1 MMHITIEQ
9 VQAHVLVTIMKLA
22 GQLDA
27 SCYLDVIE
35 TGKKLHNEGTRELLI
50 DMSEMTFMASS
61 GLVALHNIALLMRG
75 EQPQDP
81 EAGWAAMHAINRD
94 VKNSSGFETHCKL
107 LNPTPSVRKTL
118 DVSGF
123 ATLFEIYDDRDK
135 AIAAFV

>member
-9 VQAHVLVTIMKLA
+9 ADGRVPVTILKLS

-35 TGKKLHNEGTRELLI
+35 TGKKLHSQGAHDLLI
-50 DMSEMTFMASS
+50 DMSEMTFMSSS

-81 EAGWAAMHAINRD
+81 EAGWAAMDAIDRD
-94 VKNSSGFETHCKL
+94 VKNSRGYEVHCKL
-107 LNPTPSVRKTL
+107 LSPTTAVRKTL
-118 DVSGF
+118 DVTGF
-123 ATLFEIYDDRDK
+123 SSLFEVLESREK
-135 AIAAFV
+135 AIAAFG

>member
-1 MMHITIEQ
+1 MMNVTIEQ
-9 VQAHVLVTIMKLA
+9 VQGRVPVTIMKLA

-35 TGKKLHNEGTRELLI
+35 TGKKLHQEGVRDLLI

-94 VKNSSGFETHCKL
+94 VQNSGGYESHCKL

-118 DVSGF
+118 DVTGF
-123 ATLFEIYDDRDK
+123 ANLFEIFDGRDE
-135 AIAAFV
+135 AIAAFG

>member
-1 MMHITIEQ
+1 MMNITIEQ
-9 VQAHVLVTIMKLA
+9 VESRVPVTIMKLV

-27 SCYLDVIE
+27 SSYLDVIE
-35 TGKKLHNEGTRELLI
+35 TGKKLHREGTRDLLI

-94 VKNSSGFETHCKL
+94 VQNSGGFEAHCKL
-107 LNPTPSVRKTL
+107 LNPTPAVRKTL
-118 DVSGF
+118 DVTGF
-123 ATLFEIYDDRDK
+123 ASLFEIFDGRDE
-135 AIAAFV
+135 AIATFG